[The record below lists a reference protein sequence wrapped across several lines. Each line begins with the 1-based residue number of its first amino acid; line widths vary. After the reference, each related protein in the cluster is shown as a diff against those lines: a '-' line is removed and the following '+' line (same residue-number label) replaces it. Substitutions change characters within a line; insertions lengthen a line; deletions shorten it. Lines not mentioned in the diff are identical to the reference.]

1 MFHQLITPH
10 DAFQDGVLLFMGLV
24 VLANSVVLAL
34 HLYEHKRWRET
45 EVGERRYTGASF

>member
-10 DAFQDGVLLFMGLV
+10 DAFQDGVLLFIGLV
-24 VLANSVVLAL
+24 VLANSVVLAH

-45 EVGERRYTGASF
+45 EIGERRHTGSSY